1 MNLLPEDLNGIT
13 LKQCNNIKVILALL
27 VMLYHCCA
35 FLGGTGL
42 QNIRLFILHKGF
54 HLHLC

>member
-35 FLGGTGL
+35 FGGGVL
-42 QNIRLFILHKGF
+42 VYKRSGD
-54 HLHLC
+54 